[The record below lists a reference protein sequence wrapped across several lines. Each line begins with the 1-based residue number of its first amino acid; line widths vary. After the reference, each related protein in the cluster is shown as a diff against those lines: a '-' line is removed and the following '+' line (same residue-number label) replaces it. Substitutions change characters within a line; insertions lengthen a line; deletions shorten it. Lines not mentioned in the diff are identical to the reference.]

1 MKKLILGT
9 VMGMLLAPHLGWAD
23 NLFRFNEN
31 AMVPVRAEYSELV
44 VLNGSAEIKGRI
56 TGNVVVIRGDVFL
69 ESTAYIGGD
78 VVCIGGQIE
87 VVPGAL
93 VLGSKVEIGGQIG
106 WKSLPFFSIGKVLLF
121 SFLFKL
127 VSAAG
132 LILFCIFLVM
142 MWPNQIRYTAEEVSA
157 DLLKSS
163 LVGLFAI
170 ILLLPLAIGFAVT
183 LFGIPISLAIFIFLL
198 VARWF
203 GIASVAYLLGHKM
216 SARCSPT
223 MAVLLGLLLLKV
235 IHFVPFIGGAFYF
248 IATLPGL
255 GAILLTRFGTNK
267 PWLSSGKNNP
277 AKPPRVKA

>member
-1 MKKLILGT
+1 MRKLVLITIIGIL
-9 VMGMLLAPHLGWAD
+9 LLPHLGWAD
-23 NLFRFNEN
+23 NLFRINEDTV
-31 AMVPVRAEYSELV
+31 VPVRAEYNELV
-44 VLNGSAEIKGRI
+44 VLNGAAEIKGRI

-69 ESTAYIGGD
+69 DSTAYIGGD
-78 VVCIGGQIE
+78 VVCLGGQIE
-87 VVPGAL
+87 MVPGAM

-106 WKSLPFFSIGKVLLF
+106 WKSLPFFSIGKLLLF
-121 SFLFKL
+121 SFFFKL

-142 MWPNQIRYTAEEVSA
+142 MWPNQIRYTAEEVSS

-163 LVGLFAI
+163 LVGLFAVM
-170 ILLLPLAIGFAVT
+170 LLMPLSIGFAVT

-203 GIASVAYLLGHKM
+203 GIAAVAYLIGHKM
-216 SARCSPT
+216 SARCSAV
-223 MAVLLGLLLLKV
+223 MSVLLGLLLLKV
-235 IHFVPFIGGAFYF
+235 IHFVPFIGGVFYF

-267 PWLSSGKNNP
+267 PWLSSGKENS
-277 AKPPRVKA
+277 AKPPRTKA